1 MPHKCCTLWND
12 HNGAWRKTCQFL
24 RDAAEKE
31 RGQPAL
37 AAPADNQH
45 VAFQSPHRVD
55 DRVPGI
61 APAGLQCHRANA
73 ETMDAFLRLLQ
84 NLVGSCLHRLAE
96 IACRTGQVPE
106 LGSCDASANRQENEI
121 SAGTLCQ
128 DRAGIDGAVCRAR
141 AVRGNDDA
149 VHRVGPACHS
159 RQERPGCLSPSS
171 GAFHAGSCRPDPT
184 GIHVIRPSILRCDVT
199 LRLLTL
205 NLWNISEPLEPRYR
219 ALAAGLK
226 KLRPEIV
233 CLQEVYRDPKS
244 GRSQAE
250 LVAEMCRL
258 NHHVGES
265 GLSIISSQPA
275 VRSVIEPL
283 PQMLDDPPRE
293 ALLAEFV
300 VETRRLLVIN
310 THLAYQPK
318 MVEGRRKQAGA
329 MLEAI
334 KRHAPKPGDCPKV
347 LCGDF
352 NDVAIS
358 RHSPGSQG

>member
-1 MPHKCCTLWND
+1 M
-12 HNGAWRKTCQFL
+12 
-24 RDAAEKE
+24 
-31 RGQPAL
+31 
-37 AAPADNQH
+37 
-45 VAFQSPHRVD
+45 
-55 DRVPGI
+55 
-61 APAGLQCHRANA
+61 
-73 ETMDAFLRLLQ
+73 
-84 NLVGSCLHRLAE
+84 
-96 IACRTGQVPE
+96 
-106 LGSCDASANRQENEI
+106 
-121 SAGTLCQ
+121 
-128 DRAGIDGAVCRAR
+128 
-141 AVRGNDDA
+141 
-149 VHRVGPACHS
+149 
-159 RQERPGCLSPSS
+159 
-171 GAFHAGSCRPDPT
+171 
-184 GIHVIRPSILRCDVT
+184 T

-233 CLQEVYRDPKS
+233 CLQEVYSDPKS

-258 NHHVGES
+258 NHHVGEN

-283 PQMLDDPPRE
+283 PQMPDDPPRQV
-293 ALLAEFV
+293 LLAEFV

-352 NDVAIS
+352 NDVADSPAIRLVLKDEIGFHDAFAKCHPRS
-358 RHSPGSQG
+358 RGVTYSPTRNSYVDPAWTENQRIDYVFLSRGLKAKNCSVVFDGTHGLDFVSDHFGVFCNVQFSGRRVRDD

>member
-1 MPHKCCTLWND
+1 M
-12 HNGAWRKTCQFL
+12 
-24 RDAAEKE
+24 
-31 RGQPAL
+31 
-37 AAPADNQH
+37 
-45 VAFQSPHRVD
+45 
-55 DRVPGI
+55 
-61 APAGLQCHRANA
+61 
-73 ETMDAFLRLLQ
+73 
-84 NLVGSCLHRLAE
+84 
-96 IACRTGQVPE
+96 
-106 LGSCDASANRQENEI
+106 
-121 SAGTLCQ
+121 
-128 DRAGIDGAVCRAR
+128 
-141 AVRGNDDA
+141 
-149 VHRVGPACHS
+149 
-159 RQERPGCLSPSS
+159 
-171 GAFHAGSCRPDPT
+171 
-184 GIHVIRPSILRCDVT
+184 T

-283 PQMLDDPPRE
+283 PQMPDDPPRE

-334 KRHAPKPGDCPKV
+334 KRHAPKPGNCPKV

-352 NDVAIS
+352 NDVADSPAIRLVLKDEIGIPRCLCQMPPAQS
-358 RHSPGSQG
+358 WVHLFSPGILMFDPAWTENQRIDYVFLSRGLKAKNCSVVFDGTHGLDFVSDHFGVFCNVQFSGRRVRDD

>member
-1 MPHKCCTLWND
+1 M
-12 HNGAWRKTCQFL
+12 
-24 RDAAEKE
+24 
-31 RGQPAL
+31 
-37 AAPADNQH
+37 
-45 VAFQSPHRVD
+45 
-55 DRVPGI
+55 
-61 APAGLQCHRANA
+61 
-73 ETMDAFLRLLQ
+73 
-84 NLVGSCLHRLAE
+84 
-96 IACRTGQVPE
+96 
-106 LGSCDASANRQENEI
+106 
-121 SAGTLCQ
+121 
-128 DRAGIDGAVCRAR
+128 
-141 AVRGNDDA
+141 
-149 VHRVGPACHS
+149 
-159 RQERPGCLSPSS
+159 
-171 GAFHAGSCRPDPT
+171 
-184 GIHVIRPSILRCDVT
+184 T

-205 NLWNISEPLEPRYR
+205 NLWNISEPLERRYPRSQR
-219 ALAAGLK
+219 DFK

-258 NHHVGES
+258 NHHVGEN

-283 PQMLDDPPRE
+283 PQMPDDPPRE
-293 ALLAEFV
+293 VLLAEFV

-352 NDVAIS
+352 NDVADFPAIRLVLKDEIGFHDAFAKCHPRS
-358 RHSPGSQG
+358 RGVTYSPTRNSYVDPAWTENQRIDYIFLSRGLKAKNCSVVFDGTHGLDFVSDHFGVFCNVQFSGRRVKDD